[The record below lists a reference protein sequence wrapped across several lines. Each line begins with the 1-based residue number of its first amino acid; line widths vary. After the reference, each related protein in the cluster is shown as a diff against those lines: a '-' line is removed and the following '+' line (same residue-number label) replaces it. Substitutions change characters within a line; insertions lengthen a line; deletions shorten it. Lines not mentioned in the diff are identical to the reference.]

1 MRIRPASPGTL
12 ITDRQRERLANVL
25 AKRTESGGTLAVAA
39 REQDK
44 SGGTVGAV
52 ARDRAGHFA
61 AATSTGGI
69 VGKRS
74 GRVGDSP
81 IPGAGT
87 WADARCAIS
96 ATGDGEAIL
105 RVALSRTIAMRA
117 ASGATLRDAISESL
131 RELHTITGG
140 SAGVIAIDDHGV
152 AALQLSATMPIAFV
166 VRGDTLAT
174 DDSMGEQIV

>member
-1 MRIRPASPGTL
+1 MDALEGTPGNMDAL
-12 ITDRQRERLANVL
+12 
-25 AKRTESGGTLAVAA
+25 K
-39 REQDK
+39 
-44 SGGTVGAV
+44 GTVGAV

-87 WADARCAIS
+87 WADGACALS

-105 RVALSRTIAMRA
+105 RVALSRSIAARIA
-117 ASGATLRDAISESL
+117 AGTPLDTAVREGL
-131 RELHTITGG
+131 RELARITGG
-140 SAGVIAIDDHGV
+140 SAGVIGV
-152 AALQLSATMPIAFV
+152 DATGVIGVQLSPTMPIAAIAQG
-166 VRGDTLAT
+166 VRSDGLGT
-174 DDSMGEQIV
+174 QI